1 MMFHGARN
9 ISNHFKHIYEKLY
22 NEQGDINEEVINEIN
37 DKVESEPSEAKITA
51 ALVTADLIKTAI
63 KKLKPDK
70 TDVSGNFTSDCLKA
84 APDIFCEKLS
94 TVFRA
99 CLIHG
104 YISYDLLVC
113 ALSPIVKDP
122 NGDISSS
129 KNYRGIALSSLILKV
144 LDNCLLLLFGH
155 LLANEDLQF
164 GFQKGCSTVQCTW
177 AVQETISHYLRNG
190 SEVYCCLLD
199 FSKAFDKVNFQKL
212 FRKLI
217 DRCFPAIF
225 LRLILY
231 IYLNQSCYI
240 RWNSQESTS
249 FQVKNG
255 VRQGAILSPS
265 LFCVY
270 LDTLLSSLRDSGLG
284 CHLGGSFLGAFGYA
298 DDVTLLAPSR
308 QALQIMLDICEDFA
322 TSHSMLFS
330 TDPVPAKSKTKCLFF
345 SRERSSDQVQNVTL
359 NGDKLPWV
367 DTAKHLGNH
376 LSSRLDYSSFSPETK
391 TDLLCKRAILFDR
404 VHQVMQQ
411 FGHYDP
417 SLVVKLLSIY
427 STALYGSCLWQL
439 NCDEHHKLNKA
450 WKTAVK
456 MIWDLPFAAHTRFLE
471 YLSPVPH
478 LESVLTGRYVGF
490 VNNLDKSAKPLLGLL
505 FSSCSTD
512 LGSKTGQ
519 NIEYL
524 LKKNRK
530 QSLHHLILDRYTLKK
545 AKIYPISEEE
555 HWKLTII
562 KELSLI
568 QKGHLETEFDD
579 KYLIEI
585 LDYVS
590 TS

>member
-1 MMFHGARN
+1 
-9 ISNHFKHIYEKLY
+9 
-22 NEQGDINEEVINEIN
+22 
-37 DKVESEPSEAKITA
+37 
-51 ALVTADLIKTAI
+51 
-63 KKLKPDK
+63 
-70 TDVSGNFTSDCLKA
+70 
-84 APDIFCEKLS
+84 
-94 TVFRA
+94 
-99 CLIHG
+99 
-104 YISYDLLVC
+104 
-113 ALSPIVKDP
+113 
-122 NGDISSS
+122 
-129 KNYRGIALSSLILKV
+129 
-144 LDNCLLLLFGH
+144 
-155 LLANEDLQF
+155 
-164 GFQKGCSTVQCTW
+164 
-177 AVQETISHYLRNG
+177 
-190 SEVYCCLLD
+190 
-199 FSKAFDKVNFQKL
+199 
-212 FRKLI
+212 
-217 DRCFPAIF
+217 
-225 LRLILY
+225 
-231 IYLNQSCYI
+231 
-240 RWNSQESTS
+240 
-249 FQVKNG
+249 
-255 VRQGAILSPS
+255 
-265 LFCVY
+265 
-270 LDTLLSSLRDSGLG
+270 
-284 CHLGGSFLGAFGYA
+284 
-298 DDVTLLAPSR
+298 
-308 QALQIMLDICEDFA
+308 
-322 TSHSMLFS
+322 
-330 TDPVPAKSKTKCLFF
+330 
-345 SRERSSDQVQNVTL
+345 
-359 NGDKLPWV
+359 
-367 DTAKHLGNH
+367 
-376 LSSRLDYSSFSPETK
+376 
-391 TDLLCKRAILFDR
+391 
-404 VHQVMQQ
+404 MQQ

-450 WKTAVK
+450 WNTAVK